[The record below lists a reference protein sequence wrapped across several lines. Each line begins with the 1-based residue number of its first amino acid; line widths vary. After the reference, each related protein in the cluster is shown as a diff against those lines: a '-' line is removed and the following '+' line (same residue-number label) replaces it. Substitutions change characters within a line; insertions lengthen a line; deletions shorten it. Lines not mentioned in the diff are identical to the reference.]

1 MVCDA
6 SIEHEGASLAGL
18 LRERVGC
25 VGARFI
31 LASGGALGAAHGA
44 PESIPD
50 AVVVP
55 RPYDVE
61 ELRRLIEGE

>member
-1 MVCDA
+1 LSRA
-6 SIEHEGASLAGL
+6 

-25 VGARFI
+25 ASARFI
-31 LASGGALGAAHGA
+31 LASGGALGVTHAAPA
-44 PESIPD
+44 TLPD